1 MKYSKIRVQDEPARL
16 EWWRRKL
23 QTDKDLVILSM
34 SETMENKGTNRYFHI
49 FADVARSEDMEGSN
63 KQKP

>member
-23 QTDKDLVILSM
+23 MADKDIVILSM
-34 SETMENKGTNRYFHI
+34 SEAMENKGTNRYFHI
-49 FADVARSEDMEGSN
+49 FADVARTEDMEEN
-63 KQKP
+63 IKQKP